1 MTNSSDLIKNTIW
14 YQMKQIKTDW
24 FYGTLLIDKNN
35 KNEKRYRLLITI
47 VFGVIGL
54 LIDIDICKYLDKLT
68 PLAGSIMGWLISGAK
83 ESRPCFLKDTES
95 LDQIKKTLPLY
106 SVYFTKMKSIFDKI
120 HDGSLSEEEAMERYT
135 EEIQSIE
142 TTQMII
148 SESFGSV
155 DKKLND
161 EAKVKCD
168 NYLRSIYKI

>member
-68 PLAGSIMGWLISGAK
+68 PLAGPIMGWLISGAK
-83 ESRPCFLKDTES
+83 ESRPCFLKDTET
-95 LDQIKKTLPLY
+95 LEQIKSINAHNLKDYTDIEKHIKDNIEKLKT
-106 SVYFTKMKSIFDKI
+106 D
-120 HDGSLSEEEAMERYT
+120 
-135 EEIQSIE
+135 IE
-142 TTQMII
+142 
-148 SESFGSV
+148 
-155 DKKLND
+155 KL
-161 EAKVKCD
+161 K
-168 NYLRSIYKI
+168 